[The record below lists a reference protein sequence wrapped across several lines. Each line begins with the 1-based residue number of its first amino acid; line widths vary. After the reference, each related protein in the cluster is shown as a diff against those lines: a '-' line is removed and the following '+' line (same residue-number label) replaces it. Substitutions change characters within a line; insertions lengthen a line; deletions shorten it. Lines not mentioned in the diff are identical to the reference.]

1 MLNDFIPAIISIAI
15 LVSAFLYAFVSDMRR
30 IRRHGA
36 APQQARAKVVS
47 IGKAVDM
54 GERSITG

>member
-30 IRRHGA
+30 GRRRRA
-36 APQQARAKVVS
+36 APQQVRAKVVD
-47 IGKAVDM
+47 I
-54 GERSITG
+54 GERSIAG